1 MKKMKFLV
9 IAMLGVTLA
18 TVSCKKDEPTTDPTT
33 DPTVNPSAQALGAFF
48 SGNTANEVQQFTID
62 ATTPGSISGSKG
74 TVINFSGSSFETQS
88 GTVVTGNVDIELIE
102 IFSKADMIKL
112 NKPTMANHPSGGLA
126 PLISGGE
133 FKITASQNG
142 EELNLRDGFN
152 YFVTVPAANGVDP
165 NMEIFYGNGDTDTVV
180 WNVADSSVI
189 WGQGNEYSAFF
200 DSLNWVNLD
209 YFMNEPGQQTTVQVE
224 VPQGFNNQN
233 CALFISFDG
242 LNSLAMLYNATGNV
256 FTSAPSY
263 TLPVGMD
270 VHFVALSFIN
280 NEPHVAIVQTQL
292 VNNHYEVIQQ
302 LTQTTTGQLD
312 TDLSN
317 LP

>member
-18 TVSCKKDEPTTDPTT
+18 NVSCKKDEPTDPTT
-33 DPTVNPSAQALGAFF
+33 DPTVNASAQALSNFF
-48 SGNTANEVQQFTID
+48 ATNTNNEVQQFTID
-62 ATTPGSISGSKG
+62 AASPAAITGSKG
-74 TVINFSGSSFETQS
+74 TVINFSASSFETQS
-88 GTVVTGNVDIELIE
+88 GTVVTGNVNIELIE
-102 IFSKADMIKL
+102 IFSKADMIQL

-142 EELNLRDGFN
+142 ETLNLRDGFN
-152 YFVTVPAANGVDP
+152 YFVTVPAPNGVDP
-165 NMEIFYGNGDTDTVV
+165 NMDIFYGDGDSDTVV
-180 WNVADSSVI
+180 WNQADSSVI
-189 WGQGNEYSAFF
+189 WGQGNQYSAYF
-200 DSLNWVNLD
+200 DSLNWINLD
-209 YFMNEPGQQTTVQVE
+209 YFMNQAGPQTTVQVE

-242 LNSLAMLYNATGNV
+242 LNSLATLYNATGNV
-256 FTSAPSY
+256 FTTAPYY
-263 TLPVGMD
+263 TLPVGMN

-280 NEPHVAIVQTQL
+280 NEPHVAIVSAQIT
-292 VNNHYEVIQQ
+292 NNHYEVIQE

-312 TDLSN
+312 IDLSN

>member
-18 TVSCKKDEPTTDPTT
+18 TISCKKDEPTDENT
-33 DPTVNPSAQALGAFF
+33 DPTVSPSAQALSDYFAN
-48 SGNTANEVQQFTID
+48 NTNNEVQQFTID
-62 ATTPGSISGSKG
+62 AASPGVITGSKG
-74 TVINFSGSSFETQS
+74 TIINFSSNSFETEAGAIVS
-88 GTVVTGNVDIELIE
+88 GNVDIELIE

-112 NKPTMANHPSGGLA
+112 NKPTMANDPSGGLA

-142 EELNLRDGFN
+142 EQLNLRDGFN
-152 YFVTVPAANGVDP
+152 YFVTVPAPNGVDP
-165 NMEIFYGNGDTDTVV
+165 NMDIFYGDGDSDTVI
-180 WNVADSSVI
+180 WNQADSSVI
-189 WGQGNEYSAFF
+189 WGQGNEYGAYF

-233 CALFISFDG
+233 CALYISFDG
-242 LNSLAMLYNATGNV
+242 LNSLAMLYNASDNV
-256 FTSAPSY
+256 FTSSPHY
-263 TLPVGMD
+263 TLPIGMD
-270 VHFVALSFIN
+270 VHFIALSFIN
-280 NEPHVAIVQTQL
+280 DEPHVAIVSAQITD
-292 VNNHYEVIQQ
+292 NHYEVVEQ
-302 LTQTTTGQLD
+302 LTQTTTSQLD

>member
-1 MKKMKFLV
+1 MKKMKILV

-18 TVSCKKDEPTTDPTT
+18 TVSCKKDEPTT

-112 NKPTMANHPSGGLA
+112 NKPTMANHPNGGLA

-165 NMEIFYGNGDTDTVV
+165 NMEIFYGTDDSDTVV
-180 WNVADSSVI
+180 WNQADSSVI
-189 WGQGNEYSAFF
+189 WGQGNQYSAYF
-200 DSLNWVNLD
+200 DSLNWINLD
-209 YFMNEPGQQTTVQVE
+209 YFMNQTGPQTTVQVE

-242 LNSLAMLYNATGNV
+242 LNSLAMLYNASGNV

-280 NEPHVAIVQTQL
+280 NEPHVAIVQAQL

>member
-1 MKKMKFLV
+1 M

-18 TVSCKKDEPTTDPTT
+18 TVSCKKDEPTDPTVE

-48 SGNTANEVQQFTID
+48 AGNAANEVQQFTID
-62 ATTPGSISGSKG
+62 ATSPGSITGSKG

-88 GTVVTGNVDIELIE
+88 GTIVTGNVDIELIE
-102 IFSKADMIKL
+102 IFSKADMIQL
-112 NKPTMANHPSGGLA
+112 NIPTMANHPSGGLV

-142 EELNLRDGFN
+142 QELNLRDGFN
-152 YFVTVPAANGVDP
+152 YFVTIPAANGVDP
-165 NMEIFYGNGDTDTVV
+165 NMEIFYGNGDSDTVV
-180 WNVADSSVI
+180 WNQADSSVI
-189 WGQGNEYSAFF
+189 WGQGNQYSAYF
-200 DSLNWVNLD
+200 DSLNWINLD
-209 YFMNEPGQQTTVQVE
+209 YFMNEPGTQTTVQVE
-224 VPQGFNNQN
+224 VPLGFNNQN

-280 NEPHVAIVQTQL
+280 NEPHVAIVAAQL
-292 VNNHYEVIQQ
+292 TNNHYEVIQQ
-302 LTQTTTGQLD
+302 LNQTTTGQLEI
-312 TDLSN
+312 DLSN

>member
-1 MKKMKFLV
+1 MKKIKILV

-18 TVSCKKDEPTTDPTT
+18 TVSCKKDEPTDQNP
-33 DPTVNPSAQALGAFF
+33 DPTVNPSAQALGDFF
-48 SGNTANEVQQFTID
+48 TNNTNNEVQQFTID
-62 ATTPGSISGSKG
+62 AASPVAITGSKG
-74 TVINFSGSSFETQS
+74 TVINFSSNSFETQAGAIVS
-88 GTVVTGNVDIELIE
+88 GNVDIELIE

-142 EELNLRDGFN
+142 EELSLRDGFN
-152 YFVTVPAANGVDP
+152 YFVTVPAPDGVDP
-165 NMEIFYGNGDTDTVV
+165 NMDIFYGNGGSDTVV
-180 WNVADSSVI
+180 WNQGDSTMI
-189 WGQGNEYSAFF
+189 WGQGNEYSAYF

-209 YFMNEPGQQTTVQVE
+209 YFMNQPGQQTTVQVE

-242 LNSLAMLYNATGNV
+242 LNSLATLYNATNNV
-256 FTSAPSY
+256 FTSGPSY

-280 NEPHVAIVQTQL
+280 NEPHVAIVSAQIT
-292 VNNHYEVIQQ
+292 NNHYEVIQQ

>member
-1 MKKMKFLV
+1 MKKMKILV

-112 NKPTMANHPSGGLA
+112 NKPTMANHPNGGLA

-165 NMEIFYGNGDTDTVV
+165 NMEIFYGTDDSDTVV
-180 WNVADSSVI
+180 WNQADSSVI
-189 WGQGNEYSAFF
+189 WGQGNQYSAYF
-200 DSLNWVNLD
+200 DSLNWINLD
-209 YFMNEPGQQTTVQVE
+209 YFMNQTGPQTTVQVE

-242 LNSLAMLYNATGNV
+242 LNSLAMLYNASGNV

-280 NEPHVAIVQTQL
+280 NEPHVAIVQAQL